1 MSEVSITR
9 LVDTSIVIDFPRG
22 SEIAKNWLNSFQAG
36 ELAISVVTAAELVAG
51 CRNRREQNKVEK
63 DLTFYPMLWV
73 SSATSST
80 AWDLY
85 RQYHLSDG
93 VGFLDCLIGATAYQH
108 GIMIS
113 TLNEKHFRPF
123 PSILVERPY

>member
-1 MSEVSITR
+1 MPEIFFSR
-9 LVDTSIVIDFPRG
+9 LVDTSILVDFLRG
-22 SEIAKNWLNSFQAG
+22 SKIAENWLGGFASG

-63 DLTFYPMLWV
+63 ELALYPMLWI
-73 SSATSST
+73 SSGTSAT
-80 AWDLY
+80 AWEWY

-93 VGFLDCLIGATAYQH
+93 AGFLDCLIGASAYHH
-108 GIMIS
+108 GVIVC

-123 PSILVERPY
+123 PNTQVERPY